1 MSDIPELS
9 VLRVYEGHTNNRW
22 CSQFLHAMHIQGALS
37 LHTIAGNWFSGIS
50 LLLYT
55 SWESNCLFFSLFNF
69 KVAVYC
75 LYVDLVCAY
84 VCVYIY
90 VEELSVKLGI
100 INWILGNQSRKKI
113 PLLLLRW
120 SCGKAWQGEKSQAI
134 LNPGSEC
141 WLWTSSGHY
150 EKLCGHQKSYEPKS
164 KSKELKGQE
173 GKENQSHCKLYKSV
187 KEF

>member
-1 MSDIPELS
+1 MIFLSFQYSECRKGTQITGGVPNFCMPCTYKELS
-9 VLRVYEGHTNNRW
+9 LFAQNSWELVFRDFTSPVDQLR
-22 CSQFLHAMHIQGALS
+22 IKLS
-37 LHTIAGNWFSGIS
+37 LFA
-50 LLLYT
+50 
-55 SWESNCLFFSLFNF
+55 LFNF

-90 VEELSVKLGI
+90 VEELRVKLGI

-113 PLLLLRW
+113 PLLLFHW
-120 SCGKAWQGEKSQAI
+120 SCGKVWQGEKSQAI